1 MSADEMHPTPLS
13 DKNGVVERSEAD
25 EDARTESSEGSN
37 AQSQWTPD
45 ADESE
50 DEFEDAMEP
59 PSSTT
64 GMLFTFDG
72 AVAPLS
78 GVYEDAVEATEEQV
92 WAVIVS
98 DRRQSTIQEKEEDD
112 QEEEKENDVEGE
124 VVAVV
129 DGIVER
135 VAAVEYEGGEKVE
148 ELADIQAETVVE
160 RVLIGEEDTVQE
172 DVAEGDVVIGAQAVE
187 DAEVEETPET
197 LEVEFAEAD
206 IDNEVLAAVEERKEE
221 AAEIVSDPD
230 TPRDCVVLTSDSVE
244 SIVTDPLCDT
254 DPVTEQP
261 IMDNEAPKDATA
273 QIIDQEATREATR
286 SGAIE
291 VMILVENT
299 ANETV
304 GVNSVEDDTV
314 FTQEE
319 DGNPSIEQE
328 PTDPLEADATLLVDK
343 NDAGVPCERS
353 TVEEP
358 LTTHSPEGATTEVE
372 EVVAQVTDELVEA
385 VLLEHDKTDHTDDE
399 DLEETPSLDLVVK
412 EVVTGETSPGSGSEA
427 HAITLQEG
435 SQDRNVPAKDEQNT
449 VQEEVIAPASAVK
462 EVTDSYRKS
471 SYDHPNSGVLLGLLP
486 RLEPTSGATTTTT
499 IEPFV
504 LSSESNEMMHLPPQR
519 WTYEV
524 YGFSIEDRVVYYH
537 IHRSDRRTGIREP
550 PILKRYTDF
559 RELQTQ
565 LLDTRLHAATDMPR
579 VPKPHLGTVFRGYK
593 SKKTIEIREKAF
605 RALLQYISQY
615 PALHGSSIFER
626 FITTTRASAG
636 AGWM

>member
-244 SIVTDPLCDT
+244 SI
-254 DPVTEQP
+254 
-261 IMDNEAPKDATA
+261 
-273 QIIDQEATREATR
+273 
-286 SGAIE
+286 
-291 VMILVENT
+291 
-299 ANETV
+299 
-304 GVNSVEDDTV
+304 
-314 FTQEE
+314 
-319 DGNPSIEQE
+319 
-328 PTDPLEADATLLVDK
+328 
-343 NDAGVPCERS
+343 
-353 TVEEP
+353 
-358 LTTHSPEGATTEVE
+358 
-372 EVVAQVTDELVEA
+372 
-385 VLLEHDKTDHTDDE
+385 TDHTDDE